1 MKILKRVID
10 EHKIEQYCGMIYN
23 NEPCVF
29 TKAKTLPYILRCRD
43 NSLFYPH
50 DVDTNNISE
59 EVFFDS
65 ALYLNRWVVSK
76 LEEISANK
84 N

>member
-29 TKAKTLPYILRCRD
+29 TKAPIYI
-43 NSLFYPH
+43 
-50 DVDTNNISE
+50 E
-59 EVFFDS
+59 M
-65 ALYLNRWVVSK
+65 
-76 LEEISANK
+76 
-84 N
+84 